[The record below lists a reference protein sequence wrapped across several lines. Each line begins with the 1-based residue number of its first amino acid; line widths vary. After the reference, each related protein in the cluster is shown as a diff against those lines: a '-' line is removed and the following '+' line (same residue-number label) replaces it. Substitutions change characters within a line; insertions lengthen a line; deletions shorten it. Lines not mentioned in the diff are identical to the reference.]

1 MNHHKNGLKN
11 IRNKANL
18 SKSELALSLN
28 VEENIV
34 NIWESGYGTYT
45 LEEIKKI
52 MNLLNT
58 TSEMILF
65 NENRKGIDISCLSQE
80 QLNLIINL
88 YLMMKKQKG

>member
-18 SKSELALSLN
+18 SKSELAFSLN